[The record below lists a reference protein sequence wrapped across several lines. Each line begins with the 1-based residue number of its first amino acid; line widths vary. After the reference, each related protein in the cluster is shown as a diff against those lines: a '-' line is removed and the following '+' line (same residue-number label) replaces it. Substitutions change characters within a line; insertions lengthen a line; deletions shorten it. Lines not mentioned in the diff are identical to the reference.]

1 MRSPSAALE
10 SNYRKKTRGRKAEIC
25 KEKEEITDEGKRSV
39 DLLTAKLQPT
49 TCIIMET
56 ETDMSL
62 DHTNGS
68 SQKHQDMELF
78 SSEEDSSLYF
88 TYSGGRSELEVND
101 LHYEVDTAAQIPWY
115 ERLSEF
121 KMPWEIKGNKQTAIN
136 KLSLRVHSGQ
146 MLAVIGN
153 SGCGKTSLLDI
164 ITCRDEGGTMTSG
177 QILIN
182 GKPNTPQ
189 VVKKTIAHVRQ
200 DDRLLPHLT
209 VRETLVFVAKLRLP
223 THFTKAQKDQR
234 VDDVIAE
241 LRLRQCAHTRVGND
255 YVRGVSGGE
264 RRRVSIAVQLLWN
277 PGILILDEPTSGLD
291 SFTAHNLV
299 ITLSRL
305 ARGNRLVLLS
315 VHQPRSDI
323 FQLFDLVVLL
333 SSGSAVYCG
342 AACDMVPYF
351 TMLGY
356 PCPRYCNPSD
366 FYVDLINI
374 DRRSPEQEAQCL
386 ERARILSEQFMENVQ
401 DTEDHMWKPA
411 RSSTAST
418 HTDSLQQPSRE
429 DGHEVI
435 TVSKKKDRLPGR
447 LHQFTILIR
456 RHMYND
462 FRDLVT
468 LLVHGFEALLMS
480 LLVGFL
486 YYGAGEER
494 LSLQDTVSL
503 LYMIG
508 AFTPFAVVLDVIA
521 KCHSERAMLYHELE
535 DGLYSVT
542 SYFFAKILGELPEHC
557 VFTLVY
563 ALPIYW
569 LAGLNEAPDRFLLNF
584 LLVWLMVYCS
594 RSMALFV
601 AALLPT
607 LQTSAFMGN
616 SLFTVFYL
624 TGGYVISLENTWL
637 VPSWLS
643 YASFMRW
650 GFDGLLQVQFRGK
663 KYPVSIGNF
672 TINIDGIHVVD
683 VLSLNQHPLYSC
695 YLVLLAVCLA
705 FMVLYYVCLKFIK
718 QKSSQDW

>member
-1 MRSPSAALE
+1 MDLDMDTSVTSPL
-10 SNYRKKTRGRKAEIC
+10 
-25 KEKEEITDEGKRSV
+25 
-39 DLLTAKLQPT
+39 
-49 TCIIMET
+49 
-56 ETDMSL
+56 
-62 DHTNGS
+62 GS
-68 SQKHQDMELF
+68 SQDKDTELF
-78 SSEEDSSLYF
+78 STEEDSSLYF
-88 TYSGGRSELEVND
+88 TYCGGCNELEVNN
-101 LHYEVDTAAQIPWY
+101 LQYEVDTAAQIPWY

-121 KMPWEIKGNKQTAIN
+121 KLPWEIKGNKQTAIN
-136 KLSLRVHSGQ
+136 KLNLRVRSGK
-146 MLAVIGN
+146 MLAVIGS

-182 GKPNTPQ
+182 GKPNTPR
-189 VVKKTIAHVRQ
+189 VVRKTIAHVRQ

-223 THFTKAQKDQR
+223 THFTKTQRDKR

-241 LRLRQCAHTRVGND
+241 LRLRQCANTRVGND

-305 ARGNRLVLLS
+305 ARGNRLILLS

-342 AACDMVPYF
+342 AARDMVPYF
-351 TMLGY
+351 TALGY

-366 FYVDLINI
+366 FYVDLISI
-374 DRRSPEQEAQCL
+374 DRRSAELEAECL
-386 ERARILSEQFMENVQ
+386 QRARALAEEFKEKVK
-401 DTEDHMWKPA
+401 DTDDHMWIPDRSCA
-411 RSSTAST
+411 SSTQA
-418 HTDSLQQPSRE
+418 D
-429 DGHEVI
+429 DGVMRNIVEGEELI
-435 TVSKKKDRLPGR
+435 TVSNQGSELPGK
-447 LHQFTILIR
+447 LHQFTVLIR

-462 FRDLVT
+462 YRDLVT

-486 YYGAGEER
+486 YYGAGPEP
-494 LSLQDTVSL
+494 LSIQDTVAL

-508 AFTPFAVVLDVIA
+508 ALTPFAVVLDVIA
-521 KCHSERAMLYHELE
+521 KCHTERAMLYHELE
-535 DGLYSVT
+535 DGMYAVS

-563 ALPIYW
+563 GLPIYW
-569 LAGLNEAPDRFLLNF
+569 LAGLNAAPTRFLLNF
-584 LLVWLMVYCS
+584 LLVWMMVYCS
-594 RSMALFV
+594 RAMALFV
-601 AALLPT
+601 AAALPT

-616 SLFTVFYL
+616 SLFTIFYL
-624 TGGYVISLENTWL
+624 TGGFVISLQNMWL
-637 VPSWLS
+637 AASWLS

-650 GFDGLLQVQFRGK
+650 GFEGMLQVQFKGV
-663 KYPVSIGNF
+663 KYEVAVGNF
-672 TINIDGIHVVD
+672 TFNVDGIRLVE
-683 VLSLNQHPLYSC
+683 VLGMNNYPLYSC
-695 YLVLLAVCLA
+695 YLVLLAVCLG
-705 FMVLYYVCLKFIK
+705 FMVLYFICLKYIK

>member
-1 MRSPSAALE
+1 MDTDIDMDL
-10 SNYRKKTRGRKAEIC
+10 YHRK
-25 KEKEEITDEGKRSV
+25 S
-39 DLLTAKLQPT
+39 
-49 TCIIMET
+49 
-56 ETDMSL
+56 
-62 DHTNGS
+62 S
-68 SQKHQDMELF
+68 SQHQDTELF

-88 TYSGGRSELEVND
+88 TYSGGCNELEVNN

-121 KMPWEIKGNKQTAIN
+121 KLPWEIKGDKQTAIN
-136 KLSLRVHSGQ
+136 KLSLHVRSGQ
-146 MLAVIGN
+146 MLAIIGS

-164 ITCRDEGGTMTSG
+164 ITCRDEGGIMTSG

-182 GKPNTPQ
+182 GKPSTKQ
-189 VVKKTIAHVRQ
+189 LAKKSIAHVRQ

-209 VRETLVFVAKLRLP
+209 VRETLAFVAKLRLP
-223 THFTKAQKDQR
+223 TYFTQAQRDQR

-241 LRLRQCAHTRVGND
+241 LRLRQCANTRVGND

-323 FQLFDLVVLL
+323 FQLFDLVVLM

-342 AACDMVPYF
+342 AARDMVPYF
-351 TMLGY
+351 TALGY

-366 FYVDLINI
+366 FYVDLISI
-374 DRRSPEQEAQCL
+374 DRRSPEKEAECL
-386 ERARILSEQFMENVQ
+386 ERARVLSARFMEKVRDMN
-401 DTEDHMWKPA
+401 DYMWKPA
-411 RSSTAST
+411 GTNTAPTLPESA
-418 HTDSLQQPSRE
+418 SMSE
-429 DGHEVI
+429 GEGVI
-435 TVSKKKDRLPGR
+435 TISNQRDRLPGK
-447 LHQFTILIR
+447 LHQFTTLIR

-486 YYGAGEER
+486 YYGAGAER
-494 LSLQDTVSL
+494 LSIQDTVAL

-508 AFTPFAVVLDVIA
+508 ALTPFAVVLDVIA
-521 KCHSERAMLYHELE
+521 KCHTERAMLFHELE
-535 DGLYSVT
+535 DGMYSVT

-563 ALPIYW
+563 SVPIYW
-569 LAGLNEAPDRFLLNF
+569 LAGLNDAPTCFLLNF
-584 LLVWLMVYCS
+584 LLAWLMVYCS
-594 RSMALFV
+594 RAMALFV
-601 AALLPT
+601 AAALPT

-616 SLFTVFYL
+616 ALFTVFYL
-624 TGGYVISLENTWL
+624 TAGFVISLENMWLVATWL
-637 VPSWLS
+637 SH
-643 YASFMRW
+643 ASFMRW
-650 GFDGLLQVQFRGK
+650 GFEGMLQVQFRGN

-672 TINIDGIHVVD
+672 TMNIDGIYVVEAMNM
-683 VLSLNQHPLYSC
+683 NQYPLYLC
-695 YLVLLAVCLA
+695 YVVLLAVCFS
-705 FMVLYYVCLKFIK
+705 FMVLYYLSLKFIK

>member
-1 MRSPSAALE
+1 MDTNSS
-10 SNYRKKTRGRKAEIC
+10 
-25 KEKEEITDEGKRSV
+25 
-39 DLLTAKLQPT
+39 LT
-49 TCIIMET
+49 
-56 ETDMSL
+56 
-62 DHTNGS
+62 HTNGS
-68 SQKHQDMELF
+68 PQLF

-88 TYSGGRSELEVND
+88 TYSGDCNQLEVNN

-115 ERLSEF
+115 EKLSEF
-121 KMPWEIKGNKQTAIN
+121 KLPWEVKGDKQTAIN
-136 KLSLRVHSGQ
+136 KLSLRVRSGQ
-146 MLAVIGN
+146 MLAVIGS

-164 ITCRDEGGTMTSG
+164 ITCRDESGGVTSG
-177 QILIN
+177 HILIN
-182 GKPNTPQ
+182 GRPNTPQ
-189 VVKKTIAHVRQ
+189 LVKKSIAHVRQ

-209 VRETLVFVAKLRLP
+209 VRETLAFVAKLRLP
-223 THFTKAQKDQR
+223 THFTQAQRDQR

-255 YVRGVSGGE
+255 YVRGISGGE

-342 AACDMVPYF
+342 AAREMVPYF
-351 TMLGY
+351 TALGH

-366 FYVDLINI
+366 FYVDLISI

-386 ERARILSEQFMENVQ
+386 ERARMLAEQFSERVG
-401 DTEDHMWKPA
+401 DTDDHMWKSGTA
-411 RSSTAST
+411 LMHSESSS
-418 HTDSLQQPSRE
+418 SQPGRTE
-429 DGHEVI
+429 DDVI
-435 TVSKKKDRLPGR
+435 PKVRDRLPG
-447 LHQFTILIR
+447 LQQFAILIR

-462 FRDLVT
+462 YRDLVT
-468 LLVHGFEALLMS
+468 VLVHGLEALLMS

-486 YYGAGEER
+486 YYGAGEQP
-494 LSLQDTVSL
+494 LSIQDSVAL

-508 AFTPFAVVLDVIA
+508 ALTPFAVVLDVIA
-521 KCHSERAMLYHELE
+521 KCHAERAMLYHELE
-535 DGLYSVT
+535 DGMYSVT
-542 SYFFAKILGELPEHC
+542 SYFFAKVLGELPEHC

-569 LAGLNEAPDRFLLNF
+569 LAGLNEAPERFLLNF

-594 RSMALFV
+594 RAMALFV
-601 AALLPT
+601 AAALPT

-624 TGGYVISLENTWL
+624 TGGFVISLENMWL
-637 VPSWLS
+637 VASWLS
-643 YASFMRW
+643 HASFMRW
-650 GFDGLLQVQFRGK
+650 GFQGLLLVQFRGNR
-663 KYPVSIGNF
+663 YAISVGNF
-672 TINIDGIHVVD
+672 TLDVDGINVVKMMNM
-683 VLSLNQHPLYSC
+683 NQYPLYSC
-695 YLVLLAVCLA
+695 YLVLLAVCLV
-705 FMVLYYVCLKFIK
+705 FMVLYYICLKFIK

>member
-1 MRSPSAALE
+1 MLCSQSMSAWE
-10 SNYRKKTRGRKAEIC
+10 RRGKTRETYRLRINQAYGA
-25 KEKEEITDEGKRSV
+25 
-39 DLLTAKLQPT
+39 LTPISELPPPPT
-49 TCIIMET
+49 TPQAMYTGGTDSRPDPET
-56 ETDMSL
+56 GIVTGGPPQMRGD
-62 DHTNGS
+62 T
-68 SQKHQDMELF
+68 ELF
-78 SSEEDSSLYF
+78 SSSEEDSSLYF
-88 TYSGGRSELEVND
+88 TYSGGRNEIEVSN

-115 ERLSEF
+115 EKLSEF
-121 KMPWEIKGNKQTAIN
+121 KMPWEMKGDKQTAIN
-136 KLSLRVHSGQ
+136 KLNLRVRSGQ
-146 MLAVIGN
+146 MLAIIGS
-153 SGCGKTSLLDI
+153 SGCGKTSLLDV
-164 ITCRDEGGTMTSG
+164 ITCRDEGGSMTSG
-177 QILIN
+177 QVLIN
-182 GKPNTPQ
+182 GQPSNPKL
-189 VVKKTIAHVRQ
+189 VRKTIAHVRQ

-209 VRETLVFVAKLRLP
+209 VRETLAFVAKLRLP
-223 THFTKAQKDQR
+223 TNFSQKQRDQR

-255 YVRGVSGGE
+255 LVRGVSGGE

-342 AACDMVPYF
+342 TAKDMVPYF
-351 TMLGY
+351 TALGH

-366 FYVDLINI
+366 FYVDLISI
-374 DRRSPEQEAQCL
+374 DRRSPEREAECL
-386 ERARILSEQFMENVQ
+386 ERARVLSAQFVEKVRGT
-401 DTEDHMWKPA
+401 DDFMWKPEEP
-411 RSSTAST
+411 STTLTQSAP
-418 HTDSLQQPSRE
+418 QE
-429 DGHEVI
+429 EVI
-435 TVSKKKDRLPGR
+435 NISKQKDRLPGR
-447 LHQFTILIR
+447 LHQFSILIR
-456 RHMYND
+456 RQVHND

-480 LLVGFL
+480 LLIGFL
-486 YYGAGEER
+486 YFGAGEER
-494 LSLQDTVSL
+494 LSIQDTVAL

-508 AFTPFAVVLDVIA
+508 ALTPFAVVLDVIA
-521 KCHSERAMLYHELE
+521 KCHTERAMLYHELE
-535 DGLYSVT
+535 DGMYNVT
-542 SYFFAKILGELPEHC
+542 SYFFAKVLGELPEHC

-563 ALPIYW
+563 GLPIYW
-569 LAGLNEAPDRFLLNF
+569 LAGLNQAPDRFLLNF

-601 AALLPT
+601 AAALPT

-624 TGGYVISLENTWL
+624 TGGFVISLENMWL
-637 VPSWLS
+637 VASWFS
-643 YASFMRW
+643 HASFMRW
-650 GFDGLLQVQFRGK
+650 GFEGMLQVQFRGL

-672 TINIDGIHVVD
+672 TLNIDGIHVVEAMD
-683 VLSLNQHPLYSC
+683 MNQYPLYTC
-695 YLVLLAVCLA
+695 YLVLIAVVVG
-705 FMVLYYVCLKFIK
+705 FMLLYYLSLKFIK

>member
-1 MRSPSAALE
+1 SELQKFLWRFS
-10 SNYRKKTRGRKAEIC
+10 
-25 KEKEEITDEGKRSV
+25 GKQY
-39 DLLTAKLQPT
+39 T
-49 TCIIMET
+49 
-56 ETDMSL
+56 
-62 DHTNGS
+62 
-68 SQKHQDMELF
+68 ELF
-78 SSEEDSSLYF
+78 SNEEDSSLYF
-88 TYSGGRSELEVND
+88 TYSGGCIELEVNN

-121 KMPWEIKGNKQTAIN
+121 KLPWEIKGNKQTAIN
-136 KLSLRVHSGQ
+136 NLSLRVHSGQ
-146 MLAVIGN
+146 MLAVIGS

-164 ITCRDEGGTMTSG
+164 ITCRDEGGTMKSG

-189 VVKKTIAHVRQ
+189 LVKKSIAHVRQ

-209 VRETLVFVAKLRLP
+209 VRETLSFVAKLRLP
-223 THFTKAQKDQR
+223 THFTQAQRDQR

-299 ITLSRL
+299 ITLSCL

-342 AACDMVPYF
+342 AARDMVPYF
-351 TMLGY
+351 TALGY

-366 FYVDLINI
+366 FYVDLISI
-374 DRRSPEQEAQCL
+374 DRRSPEREAECL
-386 ERARILSEQFMENVQ
+386 DKARVLSEHFMEKVR
-401 DTEDHMWKPA
+401 DTDDHMWKPA
-411 RSSTAST
+411 GTNAKA
-418 HTDSLQQPSRE
+418 LIPQQPSSVKGE
-429 DGHEVI
+429 NVI
-435 TVSKKKDRLPGR
+435 TISKESNALPGGV
-447 LHQFTILIR
+447 HQFTILIK

-480 LLVGFL
+480 LLVGCL
-486 YYGAGEER
+486 YYGAGEDR
-494 LSLQDTVSL
+494 LTTQDTVAL

-508 AFTPFAVVLDVIA
+508 ALTPFAVVLDVIA
-521 KCHSERAMLYHELE
+521 KCHTERAMLYHELE
-535 DGLYSVT
+535 DGMYSVT
-542 SYFFAKILGELPEHC
+542 SYFFAKVLGELPEHC

-563 ALPIYW
+563 GLPIYW

-594 RSMALFV
+594 RAMALFV
-601 AALLPT
+601 AASLPT

-616 SLFTVFYL
+616 AVFTVFYL
-624 TGGYVISLENTWL
+624 TGGFVISLENMWL
-637 VPSWLS
+637 VASWLS
-643 YASFMRW
+643 HVSFMRW
-650 GFDGLLQVQFRGK
+650 GFEGMLQVQFRGN
-663 KYPVSIGNF
+663 KYPILIGNT
-672 TINIDGIHVVD
+672 TINIDGIFVAEAMNM
-683 VLSLNQHPLYSC
+683 NQYPLYSC
-695 YLVLLAVCLA
+695 YLVLLAVCLS
-705 FMVLYYVCLKFIK
+705 FMVLYFLSLKFIK

>member
-1 MRSPSAALE
+1 MD
-10 SNYRKKTRGRKAEIC
+10 
-25 KEKEEITDEGKRSV
+25 KETGFN
-39 DLLTAKLQPT
+39 
-49 TCIIMET
+49 
-56 ETDMSL
+56 
-62 DHTNGS
+62 HTNGS
-68 SQKHQDMELF
+68 SQHQDTELF

-88 TYSGGRSELEVND
+88 TYSGGCNELEVND

-121 KMPWEIKGNKQTAIN
+121 KLPWEIKGNKQTAIN
-136 KLSLRVHSGQ
+136 KLSLRVRSGQ
-146 MLAVIGN
+146 MLAVIGS

-177 QILIN
+177 QVLIN

-189 VVKKTIAHVRQ
+189 LVKKSIAHVRQ

-209 VRETLVFVAKLRLP
+209 VRETLAFVAKLRLP
-223 THFTKAQKDQR
+223 THYTQSQRDQR

-241 LRLRQCAHTRVGND
+241 LRLRQCANTRVGND

-342 AACDMVPYF
+342 PARDMVPYF
-351 TMLGY
+351 TALGY
-356 PCPRYCNPSD
+356 PCSRYCNPSD
-366 FYVDLINI
+366 FYVDLISI
-374 DRRSPEQEAQCL
+374 DRRSPEREAECL
-386 ERARILSEQFMENVQ
+386 DRANVLALQFMEKVQ

-411 RSSTAST
+411 GPNTAETQPESP
-418 HTDSLQQPSRE
+418 QQLSKAKE
-429 DGHEVI
+429 EVI
-435 TVSKKKDRLPGR
+435 TISENANRLPGR
-447 LHQFTILIR
+447 INQFTILIR

-462 FRDLVT
+462 YRDLVT

-480 LLVGFL
+480 LLVGCL
-486 YYGAGEER
+486 YYGAGDDR
-494 LSLQDTVSL
+494 LSIQDTVAL

-508 AFTPFAVVLDVIA
+508 ALTPFAVVLDVIA
-521 KCHSERAMLYHELE
+521 KCHTERAMLYHELE
-535 DGLYSVT
+535 DGMYSVT
-542 SYFFAKILGELPEHC
+542 SYFFAKVLGELPEHC

-563 ALPIYW
+563 GLPIYW
-569 LAGLNEAPDRFLLNF
+569 LAGLNEAPERFLLNF

-601 AALLPT
+601 AASLPT

-624 TGGYVISLENTWL
+624 TGGFVISLENMWL
-637 VPSWLS
+637 VASWLS
-643 YASFMRW
+643 HISFMRW
-650 GFDGLLQVQFRGK
+650 GFEGMLQVQFRGN
-663 KYPVSIGNF
+663 KYPI
-672 TINIDGIHVVD
+672 TIANITFNVDGIHVIEAMD
-683 VLSLNQHPLYSC
+683 MNQYPLYSC
-695 YLVLLAVCLA
+695 YLVLLAVCLC
-705 FMVLYYVCLKFIK
+705 FMGLYYLSLRFIK

>member
-1 MRSPSAALE
+1 MDRE
-10 SNYRKKTRGRKAEIC
+10 TGFNC
-25 KEKEEITDEGKRSV
+25 KNSF
-39 DLLTAKLQPT
+39 
-49 TCIIMET
+49 
-56 ETDMSL
+56 
-62 DHTNGS
+62 
-68 SQKHQDMELF
+68 SQQHQDTELF

-88 TYSGGRSELEVND
+88 TYSGGCNQLEVNS

-121 KMPWEIKGNKQTAIN
+121 KLPWEIRGNKQVAIN
-136 KLSLRVHSGQ
+136 DLSLRVRSGQ
-146 MLAVIGN
+146 MLAVIGS

-164 ITCRDEGGTMTSG
+164 ITCRDEGGSMTSG
-177 QILIN
+177 QVLIN

-189 VVKKTIAHVRQ
+189 LVKKCIAHVRQ
-200 DDRLLPHLT
+200 DDRLLPHLS
-209 VRETLVFVAKLRLP
+209 VRETLSFVAQLRLP
-223 THFTKAQKDQR
+223 TGFSQAQRDQR

-241 LRLRQCAHTRVGND
+241 LRLRQCANTRVGND

-305 ARGNRLVLLS
+305 AKGNRLVLLS

-342 AACDMVPYF
+342 AARDMVPYF
-351 TMLGY
+351 TALGY

-366 FYVDLINI
+366 FYVDLISV
-374 DRRSPEQEAQCL
+374 DRRSPERESDCL
-386 ERARILSEQFMENVQ
+386 ERVRLLSEQFKEKAR
-401 DTEDHMWKPA
+401 DTNDHMWKPSETNA
-411 RSSTAST
+411 AQ
-418 HTDSLQQPSRE
+418 TDSPQQPSRAGE
-429 DGHEVI
+429 EII
-435 TVSKKKDRLPGR
+435 TISKESNTLPGK

-480 LLVGFL
+480 LLIGGL
-486 YYGAGEER
+486 YFGAGEER
-494 LSLQDTVSL
+494 LNIQDTVAL
-503 LYMIG
+503 LFMIG
-508 AFTPFAVVLDVIA
+508 ALTPFAVVLDVIA
-521 KCHSERAMLYHELE
+521 KCHTERAMLFHELE
-535 DGLYSVT
+535 DGMYSVT
-542 SYFFAKILGELPEHC
+542 SYFFAKVLGELPEHC
-557 VFTLVY
+557 AFTLVY
-563 ALPIYW
+563 GLPIYW
-569 LAGLNEAPDRFLLNF
+569 LAGLNEAPERFLLNF

-601 AALLPT
+601 AAALPT
-607 LQTSAFMGN
+607 LQISSFTGN

-624 TGGYVISLENTWL
+624 TGGFVISLENMWL
-637 VPSWLS
+637 VASWLS

-650 GFDGLLQVQFRGK
+650 GFEGMLQVQFRGN
-663 KYPVSIGNF
+663 KYPV
-672 TINIDGIHVVD
+672 TIANLTFNVDGIHVVEAMKM
-683 VLSLNQHPLYSC
+683 NQYPLFSC
-695 YLVLLAVCLA
+695 YLVLLAICLG
-705 FMVLYYVCLKFIK
+705 FMLLYFLCLKFIK

>member
-1 MRSPSAALE
+1 MD
-10 SNYRKKTRGRKAEIC
+10 
-25 KEKEEITDEGKRSV
+25 KEAG
-39 DLLTAKLQPT
+39 LN
-49 TCIIMET
+49 
-56 ETDMSL
+56 
-62 DHTNGS
+62 HNNGS
-68 SQKHQDMELF
+68 SQHHDTELF

-88 TYSGGRSELEVND
+88 TYSGGCNELEVSN

-121 KMPWEIKGNKQTAIN
+121 KLPWEIKGNKQIAIN
-136 KLSLRVHSGQ
+136 KLSLRVRSGQ
-146 MLAVIGN
+146 MLAVIGS

-177 QILIN
+177 QVLIN

-189 VVKKTIAHVRQ
+189 LLKKSIAHVRQ

-209 VRETLVFVAKLRLP
+209 VRETLAFVAKLRLP
-223 THFTKAQKDQR
+223 THFTQAQRDQR

-342 AACDMVPYF
+342 PARDMVPYF
-351 TMLGY
+351 TALGY

-366 FYVDLINI
+366 FYVDLISI
-374 DRRSPEQEAQCL
+374 DRRSPEREAECL
-386 ERARILSEQFMENVQ
+386 ERARVLSQQFMEKVQ
-401 DTEDHMWKPA
+401 DTDDHMWKPSGVDTEQA
-411 RSSTAST
+411 QTESSQQLST
-418 HTDSLQQPSRE
+418 VKE
-429 DGHEVI
+429 EEVI
-435 TVSKKKDRLPGR
+435 TISEGANRLPGH

-468 LLVHGFEALLMS
+468 LLVHGLEALLMS
-480 LLVGFL
+480 LLVGCL
-486 YYGAGEER
+486 YYGAGENR
-494 LSLQDTVSL
+494 LSIQDTVAL

-508 AFTPFAVVLDVIA
+508 ALTPFAVVLDVIA
-521 KCHSERAMLYHELE
+521 KCHTERAMLYHELE
-535 DGLYSVT
+535 DGMYSVT

-563 ALPIYW
+563 GLPIYW
-569 LAGLNEAPDRFLLNF
+569 LAGLNEAPERFLLNF
-584 LLVWLMVYCS
+584 LIVWLMVYCS
-594 RSMALFV
+594 RAMALFV
-601 AALLPT
+601 AASLPT

-616 SLFTVFYL
+616 ALFTVFYL
-624 TGGYVISLENTWL
+624 TGGFVISLENMWL
-637 VPSWLS
+637 VASWLS
-643 YASFMRW
+643 HVSFMRW
-650 GFDGLLQVQFRGK
+650 GFEGMLQVQFRGN
-663 KYPVSIGNF
+663 KYPI
-672 TINIDGIHVVD
+672 TIANITLNVDGIHVVEAMD
-683 VLSLNQHPLYSC
+683 MNQYPLYSC
-695 YLVLLAVCLA
+695 YLVLLAVCLC
-705 FMVLYYVCLKFIK
+705 FMGLYYLSLRFIK

>member
-1 MRSPSAALE
+1 MDTNSSF
-10 SNYRKKTRGRKAEIC
+10 S
-25 KEKEEITDEGKRSV
+25 
-39 DLLTAKLQPT
+39 
-49 TCIIMET
+49 
-56 ETDMSL
+56 
-62 DHTNGS
+62 HTNGS
-68 SQKHQDMELF
+68 SQLHPDRQLF

-88 TYSGGRSELEVND
+88 TYSGDCNQLEVNN

-121 KMPWEIKGNKQTAIN
+121 KLPWEIKGNKQTAID
-136 KLSLRVHSGQ
+136 KLSLRVCSGQ
-146 MLAVIGN
+146 MLAIIGS

-164 ITCRDEGGTMTSG
+164 ITCRDEGGGVTSG

-182 GKPNTPQ
+182 GRPNTAHL
-189 VVKKTIAHVRQ
+189 VKKSIAHVRQ

-209 VRETLVFVAKLRLP
+209 VRETLAFVAKLRLP
-223 THFTKAQKDQR
+223 THFTQAQRDQR

-342 AACDMVPYF
+342 AARDMVPYF
-351 TMLGY
+351 MALGH

-366 FYVDLINI
+366 FYVDLISI
-374 DRRSPEQEAQCL
+374 DRRSPEQEAQCR
-386 ERARILSEQFMENVQ
+386 ERSQVLAEQFSEKVR
-401 DTEDHMWKPA
+401 DTDDHMWK
-411 RSSTAST
+411 SSTALT
-418 HTDSLQQPSRE
+418 HTDSSCLQPDKGE
-429 DGHEVI
+429 GDKVVVI
-435 TVSKKKDRLPGR
+435 SKERDRLPGR
-447 LHQFTILIR
+447 LQQFAILIR

-462 FRDLVT
+462 YRDLVT
-468 LLVHGFEALLMS
+468 LLVHGLEALLMS
-480 LLVGFL
+480 LLVGCL
-486 YYGAGEER
+486 YYGAGDQP
-494 LSLQDTVSL
+494 LSIQDTVAL

-508 AFTPFAVVLDVIA
+508 ALTPFAVVLDVIA
-521 KCHSERAMLYHELE
+521 KCHTERAMLYHELE
-535 DGLYSVT
+535 DGMYSVT
-542 SYFFAKILGELPEHC
+542 SYFFAKVLGELPEHC

-594 RSMALFV
+594 RAMALFV
-601 AALLPT
+601 AAALPT

-624 TGGYVISLENTWL
+624 TGGFVISVENMWL
-637 VPSWLS
+637 VASWLS
-643 YASFMRW
+643 HTSFMRW
-650 GFDGLLQVQFRGK
+650 GFEGLLLVQFRGN
-663 KYPVSIGNF
+663 KYPLTIGNF
-672 TINIDGIHVVD
+672 TLQVDGIYVVEAM
-683 VLSLNQHPLYSC
+683 SMNQYPLYSC
-695 YLVLLAVCLA
+695 YLVLLAVCLV
-705 FMVLYYVCLKFIK
+705 FMALYYVCLKFIK

>member
-1 MRSPSAALE
+1 MD
-10 SNYRKKTRGRKAEIC
+10 
-25 KEKEEITDEGKRSV
+25 TDPGLS
-39 DLLTAKLQPT
+39 
-49 TCIIMET
+49 
-56 ETDMSL
+56 
-62 DHTNGS
+62 HTHGS
-68 SQKHQDMELF
+68 SQKDKELF
-78 SSEEDSSLYF
+78 STEEDSSLYF
-88 TYSGGRSELEVND
+88 TYSGECNELEVNN
-101 LHYEVDTAAQIPWY
+101 LHFEVDTAAQIPWY
-115 ERLSEF
+115 EKLSEF
-121 KMPWEIKGNKQTAIN
+121 KLPWEIKGNKQTVIN

-146 MLAVIGN
+146 MLAIIGS

-164 ITCRDEGGTMTSG
+164 ITCRDEGGSMTSG

-189 VVKKTIAHVRQ
+189 LVKKSIAHVRQ

-209 VRETLVFVAKLRLP
+209 IRETLSFVAKLRLP
-223 THFTKAQKDQR
+223 THFTQAQRDKR

-333 SSGSAVYCG
+333 SSGSPVYCG
-342 AACDMVPYF
+342 AARDMVPYF
-351 TMLGY
+351 TALGY

-366 FYVDLINI
+366 FYVDLISI
-374 DRRSPEQEAQCL
+374 DRRSLEREAECL
-386 ERARILSEQFMENVQ
+386 ERATVLAEQFMEKVR

-411 RSSTAST
+411 VTDTALTQAESP
-418 HTDSLQQPSRE
+418 QQLSRRKRE
-429 DGHEVI
+429 EEVI
-435 TVSKKKDRLPGR
+435 TISNQRNRLPGK
-447 LHQFTILIR
+447 LHQFAILIR

-462 FRDLVT
+462 YRDLVT

-486 YYGAGEER
+486 YYGAGEKP
-494 LSLQDTVSL
+494 LPLQDTVAL

-508 AFTPFAVVLDVIA
+508 ALTPFAVVLDVIA
-521 KCHSERAMLYHELE
+521 KCHTERAMLYHELE
-535 DGLYSVT
+535 DGMYSIT
-542 SYFFAKILGELPEHC
+542 SYFFAKVLGELPEHC

-563 ALPIYW
+563 GVPIYW
-569 LAGLNEAPDRFLLNF
+569 LAGLNEAPERFLLSF

-594 RSMALFV
+594 RAMALFV
-601 AALLPT
+601 AAALPT

-616 SLFTVFYL
+616 ALFTVFYL
-624 TGGYVISLENTWL
+624 TGGFVISLENMWL
-637 VPSWLS
+637 VASWLS
-643 YASFMRW
+643 HISFMRW
-650 GFDGLLQVQFRGK
+650 GFEGMLQVEFRGK
-663 KYPVSIGNF
+663 KYPVTLANF
-672 TINIDGIHVVD
+672 TFNVDGICVVEAMNM
-683 VLSLNQHPLYSC
+683 NQYPLYSC

-705 FMVLYYVCLKFIK
+705 FMVLYYLSLRFIK

>member
-1 MRSPSAALE
+1 MDPDMDTSGASA
-10 SNYRKKTRGRKAEIC
+10 
-25 KEKEEITDEGKRSV
+25 
-39 DLLTAKLQPT
+39 
-49 TCIIMET
+49 
-56 ETDMSL
+56 
-62 DHTNGS
+62 HGS
-68 SQKHQDMELF
+68 AQDRDTELF
-78 SSEEDSSLYF
+78 FSEEDSSLYF
-88 TYSGGRSELEVND
+88 TYSGECTELEVNN
-101 LHYEVDTAAQIPWY
+101 LQYEVDTAAQIPWY

-121 KMPWEIKGNKQTAIN
+121 KLPWEIKGNKQTAIN
-136 KLSLRVHSGQ
+136 KLNLRVRSGQ
-146 MLAVIGN
+146 MLAVIGS

-182 GKPNTPQ
+182 GKPNTPR
-189 VVKKTIAHVRQ
+189 VVRKTIAHVRQ

-223 THFTKAQKDQR
+223 THFTKAQRDKR

-241 LRLRQCAHTRVGND
+241 LRLRQCANTRVGND

-342 AACDMVPYF
+342 AARDMVPYF
-351 TMLGY
+351 TALGH

-366 FYVDLINI
+366 FYGTLDLISI
-374 DRRSPEQEAQCL
+374 DRRSAELEAECL
-386 ERARILSEQFMENVQ
+386 QRARVLAERFKENVK
-401 DTEDHMWKPA
+401 DTDDHMWKPD
-411 RSSTAST
+411 RGSTS
-418 HTDSLQQPSRE
+418 PSAE
-429 DGHEVI
+429 GEELI
-435 TVSKKKDRLPGR
+435 TITNRGSELPGR
-447 LHQFTILIR
+447 LHQFTVLIR

-462 FRDLVT
+462 YRDLVT
-468 LLVHGFEALLMS
+468 ILVHGFEALLMS

-486 YYGAGEER
+486 YYGAGPEP
-494 LSLQDTVSL
+494 LSIQDTVAL

-508 AFTPFAVVLDVIA
+508 ALTPFAVVLDVIA
-521 KCHSERAMLYHELE
+521 KCHTERAMLYHELE
-535 DGLYSVT
+535 DGMYAVS
-542 SYFFAKILGELPEHC
+542 SYFFAKVLGELPEHC

-563 ALPIYW
+563 GLPIYW
-569 LAGLNEAPDRFLLNF
+569 LAGLNADPTRFLLNF

-594 RSMALFV
+594 RAMALFV
-601 AALLPT
+601 AAALPT

-616 SLFTVFYL
+616 ALFTIFYL
-624 TGGYVISLENTWL
+624 TGGLVISMQNMWI
-637 VPSWLS
+637 VASWLS

-650 GFDGLLQVQFRGK
+650 GFEGMLQVQFRDV
-663 KYPVSIGNF
+663 KYLVTVGNV
-672 TINIDGIHVVD
+672 TLEVDGMRLVEIMGMN
-683 VLSLNQHPLYSC
+683 SYPLYSC
-695 YLVLLAVCLA
+695 FLVLLAVCLG
-705 FMVLYYVCLKFIK
+705 FMILYFICLKYIK

>member
-1 MRSPSAALE
+1 MD
-10 SNYRKKTRGRKAEIC
+10 
-25 KEKEEITDEGKRSV
+25 KETGFNNV
-39 DLLTAKLQPT
+39 
-49 TCIIMET
+49 
-56 ETDMSL
+56 
-62 DHTNGS
+62 NGS
-68 SQKHQDMELF
+68 SQHQDTELF

-88 TYSGGRSELEVND
+88 TYSGGCNELEVSD

-121 KMPWEIKGNKQTAIN
+121 KLPWEIKGNKQTAIN

-146 MLAVIGN
+146 MLAVIGS

-177 QILIN
+177 QVLIN
-182 GKPNTPQ
+182 GQPNTPQ
-189 VVKKTIAHVRQ
+189 LVKKNIAHVRQ

-209 VRETLVFVAKLRLP
+209 VRETLSFVAKLRLP
-223 THFTKAQKDQR
+223 THFTQAQRDQR

-342 AACDMVPYF
+342 PARDMVPYF
-351 TMLGY
+351 TALGY

-366 FYVDLINI
+366 FYVDLISI
-374 DRRSPEQEAQCL
+374 DRRSPEREAECL
-386 ERARILSEQFMENVQ
+386 ERATVLAQQFREKVQ
-401 DTEDHMWKPA
+401 DTDDHMWKPL
-411 RSSTAST
+411 
-418 HTDSLQQPSRE
+418 TDVAQTKTESPQQLSQTRE
-429 DGHEVI
+429 EEVI
-435 TVSKKKDRLPGR
+435 TISERANKLPGR

-480 LLVGFL
+480 LLVGCL
-486 YYGAGEER
+486 YYGAGEDR
-494 LSLQDTVSL
+494 LSIQDTVAL

-508 AFTPFAVVLDVIA
+508 ALTPFAVVLDVIA
-521 KCHSERAMLYHELE
+521 KCHTERAMLYHELE
-535 DGLYSVT
+535 DGMYSVT

-563 ALPIYW
+563 GLPIYW
-569 LAGLNEAPDRFLLNF
+569 LAGLNEAPERFLLNF

-601 AALLPT
+601 AASLPT

-616 SLFTVFYL
+616 ALFTVFYL
-624 TGGYVISLENTWL
+624 TGGFVISLENMWL
-637 VPSWLS
+637 VASWLS
-643 YASFMRW
+643 HISFMRW
-650 GFDGLLQVQFRGK
+650 GFEGMLQVQFKGN
-663 KYPVSIGNF
+663 KYPI
-672 TINIDGIHVVD
+672 TISNITFNVDGIYVVEAMD
-683 VLSLNQHPLYSC
+683 MNQYPLYSC
-695 YLVLLAVCLA
+695 YLVLLAVCLC
-705 FMVLYYVCLKFIK
+705 FMGLYYLSLRFIK

>member
-1 MRSPSAALE
+1 MGIEMDISQNDS
-10 SNYRKKTRGRKAEIC
+10 
-25 KEKEEITDEGKRSV
+25 
-39 DLLTAKLQPT
+39 
-49 TCIIMET
+49 
-56 ETDMSL
+56 
-62 DHTNGS
+62 NGS
-68 SQKHQDMELF
+68 THKSRDIELF
-78 SSEEDSSLYF
+78 SSSEEDSSLYF
-88 TYSGGRSELEVND
+88 TYSGGQNELEVNN
-101 LHYEVDTAAQIPWY
+101 LHYEVNTAAQIPWY

-121 KMPWEIKGNKQTAIN
+121 KMPWEMKGDKQTAIN
-136 KLSLRVHSGQ
+136 KLNLRVHSGQ
-146 MLAVIGN
+146 MLAVIGS

-164 ITCRDEGGTMTSG
+164 ITCRDEGGVMTSG
-177 QILIN
+177 HILIN
-182 GKPNTPQ
+182 GKPSTPQ
-189 VVKKTIAHVRQ
+189 LVRKSIAHVRQ

-223 THFTKAQKDQR
+223 THFTQAQRDQR

-333 SSGSAVYCG
+333 SSGSAAYCG
-342 AACDMVPYF
+342 AARDMVPYF
-351 TMLGY
+351 TALGH

-366 FYVDLINI
+366 FYVDLISI
-374 DRRSPEQEAQCL
+374 DRRSPESEAQCL
-386 ERARILSEQFMENVQ
+386 ERARVLSEQFMDKVR
-401 DTEDHMWKPA
+401 DTDDYMWKPA
-411 RSSTAST
+411 GTSTALT
-418 HTDSLQQPSRE
+418 HGDSPQQPSSV
-429 DGHEVI
+429 DGKTVI
-435 TVSKKKDRLPGR
+435 TVTQEKDRLPSR

-468 LLVHGFEALLMS
+468 VLVHGFEALLMS
-480 LLVGFL
+480 LLVGCI
-486 YYGAGEER
+486 YYGAGQER
-494 LSLQDTVSL
+494 LSIQDTVGL

-508 AFTPFAVVLDVIA
+508 ALTPFAVVLDVIA
-521 KCHSERAMLYHELE
+521 KCHTERAMLYHELE
-535 DGLYSVT
+535 DGMYSVT
-542 SYFFAKILGELPEHC
+542 SYFFAKVLGELPEHC

-563 ALPIYW
+563 GLPIYW

-601 AALLPT
+601 AASLPT
-607 LQTSAFMGN
+607 LQTSSFMGN
-616 SLFTVFYL
+616 ALFTVFYL
-624 TGGYVISLENTWL
+624 TGGFVISLENMWL
-637 VPSWLS
+637 VASWFS
-643 YASFMRW
+643 HASFMRW
-650 GFDGLLQVQFRGK
+650 GFEGMLQVQFRGN
-663 KYPVSIGNF
+663 KYPVVIGNF
-672 TINIDGIHVVD
+672 TINVDGIHVVEAMKM
-683 VLSLNQHPLYSC
+683 NQYPLYSC
-695 YLVLLAVCLA
+695 YLVLLAVCLV
-705 FMVLYYVCLKFIK
+705 FMVLYYLSLKFIK

>member
-1 MRSPSAALE
+1 MDNGS
-10 SNYRKKTRGRKAEIC
+10 
-25 KEKEEITDEGKRSV
+25 
-39 DLLTAKLQPT
+39 DL
-49 TCIIMET
+49 I
-56 ETDMSL
+56 
-62 DHTNGS
+62 HTNDY
-68 SQKHQDMELF
+68 SQHQDRELF

-88 TYSGGRSELEVND
+88 TYSGGCNVLEVKN
-101 LHYEVDTAAQIPWY
+101 LCYEVDTAAQIPWY

-136 KLSLRVHSGQ
+136 KLSLTVHSGQ
-146 MLAVIGN
+146 MLALIGS

-164 ITCRDEGGTMTSG
+164 ITCRDEGGITKSG
-177 QILIN
+177 EILIN
-182 GKPNTPQ
+182 GKRNTPQ
-189 VVKKTIAHVRQ
+189 LVKKSIAHVRQ
-200 DDRLLPHLT
+200 DDRLFPHLT
-209 VRETLVFVAKLRLP
+209 VRETLSFVAKLRLP
-223 THFTKAQKDQR
+223 THFTQAQRDQR

-241 LRLRQCAHTRVGND
+241 LRLRQCAHTRVGNN
-255 YVRGVSGGE
+255 YIRGVSGGE

-323 FQLFDLVVLL
+323 FQLFDLVVLM

-342 AACDMVPYF
+342 AAREMVPYF
-351 TMLGY
+351 TALGH

-366 FYVDLINI
+366 YYVDLISI
-374 DRRSPEQEAQCL
+374 DRRSPEREAECL
-386 ERARILSEQFMENVQ
+386 ERARVLAEQFMEKVR
-401 DTEDHMWKPA
+401 DTDDHMWKA
-411 RSSTAST
+411 AGTDVAQ
-418 HTDSLQQPSRE
+418 TDSSPQQPSRRKE
-429 DGHEVI
+429 DEVI
-435 TVSKKKDRLPGR
+435 TISRHENRLPGK
-447 LHQFTILIR
+447 LHQFNTLIK

-468 LLVHGFEALLMS
+468 ILVHGFEALLMS
-480 LLVGFL
+480 LLVGSL
-486 YYGAGEER
+486 YYGAGETR
-494 LSLQDTVSL
+494 LSIQDTVSL

-508 AFTPFAVVLDVIA
+508 ALTPFAVVLDVIA
-521 KCHSERAMLYHELE
+521 KCHTERAMLYHELQ
-535 DGLYSVT
+535 DGMYSVT
-542 SYFFAKILGELPEHC
+542 SYFFAKVLGELPEHC

-563 ALPIYW
+563 GLPIYW
-569 LAGLNEAPDRFLLNF
+569 LAGLNKAPDRFLLNF

-594 RSMALFV
+594 RAMALFV

-624 TGGYVISLENTWL
+624 TAGYVINLENLWL
-637 VPSWLS
+637 VASWLS

-650 GFDGLLQVQFRGK
+650 GFEGMLQVQFRGNE
-663 KYPVSIGNF
+663 YSF
-672 TINIDGIHVVD
+672 TIANMSINVDGIHVVEA
-683 VLSLNQHPLYSC
+683 LHMNQYPLYSC
-695 YLVLLAVCLA
+695 YLVLLGVCLG
-705 FMVLYYVCLKFIK
+705 FMVLYFLSLKFIK

>member
-1 MRSPSAALE
+1 M
-10 SNYRKKTRGRKAEIC
+10 
-25 KEKEEITDEGKRSV
+25 D
-39 DLLTAKLQPT
+39 
-49 TCIIMET
+49 T
-56 ETDMSL
+56 ETSFS
-62 DHTNGS
+62 HTNGHV
-68 SQKHQDMELF
+68 QHPDTELF
-78 SSEEDSSLYF
+78 SNEEDSSLYF
-88 TYSGGRSELEVND
+88 TYSGGCVELEVNN
-101 LHYEVDTAAQIPWY
+101 LNYEVDTAAQIPWY

-121 KMPWEIKGNKQTAIN
+121 KLPWEIKGNKQTAIN
-136 KLSLRVHSGQ
+136 NLSLRVRSGQ
-146 MLAVIGN
+146 MLAVIGS

-164 ITCRDEGGTMTSG
+164 ITCRDEGGTMKSG

-182 GKPNTPQ
+182 GKPSTPQ
-189 VVKKTIAHVRQ
+189 LVKKSIAHVRQ

-209 VRETLVFVAKLRLP
+209 VRETLSFVAKLRLP
-223 THFTKAQKDQR
+223 THFTQAQRDQR

-342 AACDMVPYF
+342 AARDMVPYF
-351 TMLGY
+351 TALGY

-366 FYVDLINI
+366 FYVDLISI
-374 DRRSPEQEAQCL
+374 DRRSPEREAECL
-386 ERARILSEQFMENVQ
+386 DKARVLSEHFMEKVR
-401 DTEDHMWKPA
+401 DTDDHMWKPA
-411 RSSTAST
+411 GTNAALT
-418 HTDSLQQPSRE
+418 QTDSPQQPSTIKGE
-429 DGHEVI
+429 NVI
-435 TVSKKKDRLPGR
+435 TISKERNTLPGG
-447 LHQFTILIR
+447 LHQFTVLIK

-468 LLVHGFEALLMS
+468 ILVHGFEALLMS
-480 LLVGFL
+480 LLVGCL
-486 YYGAGEER
+486 YYGAGEDR
-494 LSLQDTVSL
+494 LSIQDTVAL

-508 AFTPFAVVLDVIA
+508 ALTPFAVVLDVIA
-521 KCHSERAMLYHELE
+521 KCHTERAMLYHELE
-535 DGLYSVT
+535 DGMYSVT
-542 SYFFAKILGELPEHC
+542 SYFFAKVLGELPEHC

-563 ALPIYW
+563 GLPIYW

-594 RSMALFV
+594 RAMALFV
-601 AALLPT
+601 AASLPT

-616 SLFTVFYL
+616 AVFTVFYL
-624 TGGYVISLENTWL
+624 TGGFVISLENMWL
-637 VPSWLS
+637 VASWLS
-643 YASFMRW
+643 HVSFMRW
-650 GFDGLLQVQFRGK
+650 GFEGMMQVQFRGN
-663 KYPVSIGNF
+663 KYPFPIGNM
-672 TINIDGIHVVD
+672 TVDIDGILVAEAMKM
-683 VLSLNQHPLYSC
+683 NQYPLYSC
-695 YLVLLAVCLA
+695 YLVLLAVCLS
-705 FMVLYYVCLKFIK
+705 FMVLYFLSLKFIK

>member
-1 MRSPSAALE
+1 SSLF
-10 SNYRKKTRGRKAEIC
+10 SLHTSLLSSGTNLKDS
-25 KEKEEITDEGKRSV
+25 ITF
-39 DLLTAKLQPT
+39 LQ
-49 TCIIMET
+49 
-56 ETDMSL
+56 D
-62 DHTNGS
+62 N
-68 SQKHQDMELF
+68 ELF
-78 SSEEDSSLYF
+78 SSEEDNSLYF
-88 TYSGGRSELEVND
+88 TYSGGCNELEVNN

-115 ERLSEF
+115 EKLAEF
-121 KMPWEIKGNKQTAIN
+121 KLPWEVTGNKQMAIN
-136 KLSLRVHSGQ
+136 NLTLRVRSGQ
-146 MLAVIGN
+146 MLAVIGS

-164 ITCRDEGGTMTSG
+164 ITCRGEGGTMTSG
-177 QILIN
+177 EVLIN

-189 VVKKTIAHVRQ
+189 LVKKSIAHVRQ

-209 VRETLVFVAKLRLP
+209 VRETLSFVAKLRLP
-223 THFTKAQKDQR
+223 THFTQGQRDQR

-333 SSGSAVYCG
+333 SSGSAVYFG
-342 AACDMVPYF
+342 AAQDMVSYF
-351 TMLGY
+351 TSLGH

-366 FYVDLINI
+366 FYVDLISI
-374 DRRSPEQEAQCL
+374 DRRSPEKEAECL
-386 ERARILSEQFMENVQ
+386 ERARLLSEQFAEKVR
-401 DTEDHMWKPA
+401 DTEDHMWKSA
-411 RSSTAST
+411 EASTAQ
-418 HTDSLQQPSRE
+418 TD
-429 DGHEVI
+429 GN
-435 TVSKKKDRLPGR
+435 KLPGG
-447 LHQFTILIR
+447 LHQFKVLIR
-456 RHMYND
+456 RQLYND
-462 FRDLVT
+462 YRDLVT

-480 LLVGFL
+480 LLIGFL

-494 LSLQDTVSL
+494 LNIQDTVAL
-503 LYMIG
+503 LYMIV
-508 AFTPFAVVLDVIA
+508 ALTPFAVVLDVIA
-521 KCHSERAMLYHELE
+521 KCHTERAMLFHELE
-535 DGLYSVT
+535 DGMYSVT
-542 SYFFAKILGELPEHC
+542 SYFFAKVLGELPEHC

-563 ALPIYW
+563 GLPIYW

-584 LLVWLMVYCS
+584 LMVWLMVYCS

-601 AALLPT
+601 AAALPT
-607 LQTSAFMGN
+607 LQISAFMGN

-624 TGGYVISLENTWL
+624 TGGFVISLENMWL
-637 VPSWLS
+637 VASWLS

-650 GFDGLLQVQFRGK
+650 GFEGMLQLQFKGN
-663 KYPVSIGNF
+663 KYPVTVGNF
-672 TINIDGIHVVD
+672 TFQIDGIQ
-683 VLSLNQHPLYSC
+683 VLNMNQYPLFSC

-705 FMVLYYVCLKFIK
+705 FMGLYFLCLKFIK

>member
-1 MRSPSAALE
+1 MPSAPLANTSRREGKVSCPRTQRPGQREQGDRTGNLPV
-10 SNYRKKTRGRKAEIC
+10 
-25 KEKEEITDEGKRSV
+25 TDELPNPLSHGRPEAS
-39 DLLTAKLQPT
+39 
-49 TCIIMET
+49 E
-56 ETDMSL
+56 
-62 DHTNGS
+62 G
-68 SQKHQDMELF
+68 HQDRELF

-88 TYSGGRSELEVND
+88 TYSGGCNVLEVKN
-101 LHYEVDTAAQIPWY
+101 LFYEVDTAAQIPWY

-121 KMPWEIKGNKQTAIN
+121 KMPWEIRGNKQTAIN
-136 KLSLRVHSGQ
+136 KLSLTVHSGQ
-146 MLAVIGN
+146 MLALIGS

-164 ITCRDEGGTMTSG
+164 ITCRDEGGIMKSG
-177 QILIN
+177 EILIN
-182 GKPNTPQ
+182 GKRNTPQ
-189 VVKKTIAHVRQ
+189 LVKKSIAHVRQ

-209 VRETLVFVAKLRLP
+209 VRETLSFVAKLRLP
-223 THFTKAQKDQR
+223 THFTQAQRDQR

-241 LRLRQCAHTRVGND
+241 LRLRQCAHTRVGNN
-255 YVRGVSGGE
+255 YIRGVSGGE

-323 FQLFDLVVLL
+323 FQLFDLVVLM

-342 AACDMVPYF
+342 AAREMVPYF
-351 TMLGY
+351 TALGH

-366 FYVDLINI
+366 YYVDLISI
-374 DRRSPEQEAQCL
+374 DRRSPEREAECL
-386 ERARILSEQFMENVQ
+386 ERARVLAEQFMEKVR
-401 DTEDHMWKPA
+401 DTDDHMWKA
-411 RSSTAST
+411 AGTDVAQ
-418 HTDSLQQPSRE
+418 TDSSPQQPSRGKK
-429 DGHEVI
+429 DEVI
-435 TVSKKKDRLPGR
+435 TISRHENRLPGK
-447 LHQFTILIR
+447 LHQFNTLIK

-468 LLVHGFEALLMS
+468 ILVHGFEALLMS
-480 LLVGFL
+480 LLVGSL
-486 YYGAGEER
+486 YYGAGETR
-494 LSLQDTVSL
+494 LSIQDTVSL

-508 AFTPFAVVLDVIA
+508 ALTPFAVVLDVIA
-521 KCHSERAMLYHELE
+521 KCHTERAMLYHELQ
-535 DGLYSVT
+535 DGMYSVT
-542 SYFFAKILGELPEHC
+542 SYFFAKVLGELPEHC

-563 ALPIYW
+563 GLPIYW

-594 RSMALFV
+594 RAMALFV
-601 AALLPT
+601 AASLPT

-624 TGGYVISLENTWL
+624 TAGYVINLENLWL
-637 VPSWLS
+637 VASWLS

-650 GFDGLLQVQFRGK
+650 GFEGMLQVQFRGNE
-663 KYPVSIGNF
+663 YSITIANM
-672 TINIDGIHVVD
+672 TINVDGIHVVEA
-683 VLSLNQHPLYSC
+683 LHMNQYPLYSC
-695 YLVLLAVCLA
+695 YLVLLGVCLG
-705 FMVLYYVCLKFIK
+705 FMVLYFLSLKFIK

>member
-1 MRSPSAALE
+1 DQVMTHA
-10 SNYRKKTRGRKAEIC
+10 
-25 KEKEEITDEGKRSV
+25 
-39 DLLTAKLQPT
+39 
-49 TCIIMET
+49 ET
-56 ETDMSL
+56 EAW
-62 DHTNGS
+62 NGS
-68 SQKHQDMELF
+68 SPHADTGPF
-78 SSEEDSSLYF
+78 SSEEDSGLYF
-88 TYSGGRSELEVND
+88 TYGGDRNQLEVNN
-101 LHYEVDTAAQIPWY
+101 LHYEVDAAAQIPWY

-121 KMPWEIKGNKQTAIN
+121 KLPWEVKGHKRTAID
-136 KLSLRVHSGQ
+136 KLSLRVRSGQ
-146 MLAVIGN
+146 MLAVIGS

-164 ITCRDEGGTMTSG
+164 ITCRDEGGGVTSG

-182 GKPNTPQ
+182 GRPNTAQ
-189 VVKKTIAHVRQ
+189 LVKKSIAHVRQ

-209 VRETLVFVAKLRLP
+209 VRETLAFVAKLRLP
-223 THFTKAQKDQR
+223 THFTQAQRDQR

-305 ARGNRLVLLS
+305 AKGNRLVLLS

-323 FQLFDLVVLL
+323 FRLFDLVVLL

-342 AACDMVPYF
+342 AARDMVPYF
-351 TMLGY
+351 TALGH

-366 FYVDLINI
+366 FYVDLISI

-386 ERARILSEQFMENVQ
+386 ERVRVLAEQFSEKVR
-401 DTEDHMWKPA
+401 DTDDHMWNGGTGVAKDLKTSQEPK
-411 RSSTAST
+411 RSALVLSTLKGGKAE
-418 HTDSLQQPSRE
+418 R
-429 DGHEVI
+429 
-435 TVSKKKDRLPGR
+435 RLVAP
-447 LHQFTILIR
+447 TISSSAR

-462 FRDLVT
+462 YRDLVT
-468 LLVHGFEALLMS
+468 LLVHGLEALLMS

-486 YYGAGEER
+486 YYGAGEQP
-494 LSLQDTVSL
+494 LSIQDTVAL

-508 AFTPFAVVLDVIA
+508 ALTPFAVVLDVIA
-521 KCHSERAMLYHELE
+521 KCHAERAMLYHELE
-535 DGLYSVT
+535 DGMYSVT
-542 SYFFAKILGELPEHC
+542 SYFFAKVLGELPEHC

-594 RSMALFV
+594 RAMALFV
-601 AALLPT
+601 AAALPT

-624 TGGYVISLENTWL
+624 TGGFVISLENMWL
-637 VPSWLS
+637 VASWLS
-643 YASFMRW
+643 HTSFMRW
-650 GFDGLLQVQFRGK
+650 GFQGLLLVQFRGN
-663 KYPVSIGNF
+663 KYPVTIGNF
-672 TINIDGIHVVD
+672 TLNVDGIHVSVMNM
-683 VLSLNQHPLYSC
+683 NQYPLYSC
-695 YLVLLAVCLA
+695 YLVLLAVCLV
-705 FMVLYYVCLKFIK
+705 FMALYYICLKFIK
-718 QKSSQDW
+718 QKSSLDW

>member
-1 MRSPSAALE
+1 
-10 SNYRKKTRGRKAEIC
+10 
-25 KEKEEITDEGKRSV
+25 
-39 DLLTAKLQPT
+39 
-49 TCIIMET
+49 MET
-56 ETDMSL
+56 QTISYM
-62 DHTNGS
+62 NGL
-68 SQKHQDMELF
+68 SQHQDTQLF
-78 SSEEDSSLYF
+78 SAEEDNSLYF
-88 TYSGGRSELEVND
+88 TYSGGCNELEVNN

-121 KMPWEIKGNKQTAIN
+121 KLPWEIKGDKQTAIN
-136 KLSLRVHSGQ
+136 RLSLRVRSGQ
-146 MLAVIGN
+146 MLAVIGS

-164 ITCRDEGGTMTSG
+164 ITCRGEGGSITSG
-177 QILIN
+177 EILIN
-182 GKPNTPQ
+182 GRPNTPQ
-189 VVKKTIAHVRQ
+189 LVKKSIAHVRQ

-209 VRETLVFVAKLRLP
+209 VRETLSFVAKLRLP
-223 THFTKAQKDQR
+223 THFSQQQRDQR

-255 YVRGVSGGE
+255 FVRGVSGGE

-342 AACDMVPYF
+342 PARDMVHYF
-351 TMLGY
+351 TALGH

-366 FYVDLINI
+366 FYVDLISI
-374 DRRSPEQEAQCL
+374 DRRSPEQEALCL
-386 ERARILSEQFMENVQ
+386 ERARVLAEQFMEKVQ
-401 DTEDHMWKPA
+401 DTDDHMWKPPGDDA
-411 RSSTAST
+411 ERAL
-418 HTDSLQQPSRE
+418 TDSPQHPDKVKE
-429 DGHEVI
+429 EEII
-435 TVSKKKDRLPGR
+435 TIYKNENRLPGK

-462 FRDLVT
+462 YRDLVT

-480 LLVGFL
+480 LLVGCL

-494 LSLQDTVSL
+494 LSIQDTVAL

-508 AFTPFAVVLDVIA
+508 ALTPFAVVLDVIA

-535 DGLYSVT
+535 DGMYSVS
-542 SYFFAKILGELPEHC
+542 SYFFAKVLGELPEHC

-563 ALPIYW
+563 GLPIYW

-584 LLVWLMVYCS
+584 VIVWLMVYCS
-594 RSMALFV
+594 RAMALFV
-601 AALLPT
+601 AASLPT

-616 SLFTVFYL
+616 ALFTIFYL
-624 TGGYVISLENTWL
+624 TGGFVISMENMWL
-637 VPSWLS
+637 VASWFS
-643 YASFMRW
+643 HISFMRW
-650 GFDGLLQVQFRGK
+650 GFEGMLQLQFRGN
-663 KYPVSIGNF
+663 KYPVTVGNI
-672 TINIDGIHVVD
+672 TINVDGIYVVEAMNM
-683 VLSLNQHPLYSC
+683 NQYPLYSC
-695 YLVLLAVCLA
+695 YLVLLAVCFC
-705 FMVLYYVCLKFIK
+705 FMALYFLSLKFIK

>member
-1 MRSPSAALE
+1 MDTDNGL
-10 SNYRKKTRGRKAEIC
+10 NYTK
-25 KEKEEITDEGKRSV
+25 
-39 DLLTAKLQPT
+39 
-49 TCIIMET
+49 
-56 ETDMSL
+56 
-62 DHTNGS
+62 GS
-68 SQKHQDMELF
+68 SQHQDTELF
-78 SSEEDSSLYF
+78 SCEEDSSLYF
-88 TYSGGRSELEVND
+88 TYSGGCNELEVNN
-101 LHYEVDTAAQIPWY
+101 LHYVVDTAAQIPWY

-121 KMPWEIKGNKQTAIN
+121 KLPWEINGNKQTAIN
-136 KLSLRVHSGQ
+136 KLSLRVRSGQ
-146 MLAVIGN
+146 MLAVIGS

-177 QILIN
+177 EVLIN

-189 VVKKTIAHVRQ
+189 LVKKSIAHVRQ

-209 VRETLVFVAKLRLP
+209 VRETLAFVAKLRLP
-223 THFTKAQKDQR
+223 THFTQAQRDQR

-342 AACDMVPYF
+342 AARDMVPYF
-351 TMLGY
+351 TALGY

-366 FYVDLINI
+366 FYVDLISI
-374 DRRSPEQEAQCL
+374 DRRSPEQEAECL
-386 ERARILSEQFMENVQ
+386 ERARVLAERFMEKVR
-401 DTEDHMWKPA
+401 DTDDHMWKPA
-411 RSSTAST
+411 GTNTVTQAESP
-418 HTDSLQQPSRE
+418 QQPVRAGE
-429 DGHEVI
+429 EEVI
-435 TVSKKKDRLPGR
+435 TISRQKDRLPGK

-480 LLVGFL
+480 LLVGCL

-494 LSLQDTVSL
+494 LSIQDTVAL

-508 AFTPFAVVLDVIA
+508 ALTPFAVVLDVIA
-521 KCHSERAMLYHELE
+521 KCHTERAMLYHELE
-535 DGLYSVT
+535 DGMYSVT
-542 SYFFAKILGELPEHC
+542 SYFFAKVLGELPEHC

-563 ALPIYW
+563 GLPIYW

-594 RSMALFV
+594 RAMALFV
-601 AALLPT
+601 AAALPT

-624 TGGYVISLENTWL
+624 TGGFVISLENMWL
-637 VPSWLS
+637 VASWLS
-643 YASFMRW
+643 HVSFMRW
-650 GFDGLLQVQFRGK
+650 GFEGMLQVQFRGN

-672 TINIDGIHVVD
+672 TIQVDGIRVVE
-683 VLSLNQHPLYSC
+683 VMNMNQYPLYSC
-695 YLVLLAVCLA
+695 YLVLLAVCLV
-705 FMVLYYVCLKFIK
+705 FMGLYYLSLRFIK

>member
-1 MRSPSAALE
+1 MV
-10 SNYRKKTRGRKAEIC
+10 
-25 KEKEEITDEGKRSV
+25 TD
-39 DLLTAKLQPT
+39 T
-49 TCIIMET
+49 
-56 ETDMSL
+56 SL
-62 DHTNGS
+62 SHTNCS
-68 SQKHQDMELF
+68 SQHQDTELF

-88 TYSGGRSELEVND
+88 TYSGGCNELEVNN

-121 KMPWEIKGNKQTAIN
+121 KLPWEIKGNKQTAIN
-136 KLSLRVHSGQ
+136 NLSLRVRSGQ
-146 MLAVIGN
+146 MLAVIGS

-182 GKPNTPQ
+182 RKPSTPQ
-189 VVKKTIAHVRQ
+189 LVKKSIAHVRQ

-209 VRETLVFVAKLRLP
+209 VRETLAFVAKLRLP
-223 THFTKAQKDQR
+223 THFTQAQRDQR

-255 YVRGVSGGE
+255 FVRGVSGGE

-342 AACDMVPYF
+342 AARDMVPYF
-351 TMLGY
+351 TALGY

-366 FYVDLINI
+366 FYVDLISI
-374 DRRSPEQEAQCL
+374 DRRSPEQEAKCL
-386 ERARILSEQFMENVQ
+386 ERATVLAEQFVEKVR
-401 DTEDHMWKPA
+401 DTDDHMWKPA
-411 RSSTAST
+411 GIDTAPA
-418 HTDSLQQPSRE
+418 HTESPQQLNKVKE
-429 DGHEVI
+429 EEVI
-435 TVSKKKDRLPGR
+435 TISKQTNRLPGR

-480 LLVGFL
+480 LLVGCL

-494 LSLQDTVSL
+494 LSIQDTVAL

-508 AFTPFAVVLDVIA
+508 ALTPFAVVLDVIA
-521 KCHSERAMLYHELE
+521 KCHTERAMLYHELE
-535 DGLYSVT
+535 DGMYSVT

-563 ALPIYW
+563 GLPIYW
-569 LAGLNEAPDRFLLNF
+569 LAGLNEAPERFLLNF

-601 AALLPT
+601 AAALPT

-616 SLFTVFYL
+616 SLFTIFYL
-624 TGGYVISLENTWL
+624 TGGFVISLENMWL
-637 VPSWLS
+637 VASWFS
-643 YASFMRW
+643 HASFMRW
-650 GFDGLLQVQFRGK
+650 GFEGMLQVQFRGN
-663 KYPVSIGNF
+663 KYPITFLNS
-672 TINIDGIHVVD
+672 TINVDGIHVVE
-683 VLSLNQHPLYSC
+683 VMNMNQYPLYSC
-695 YLVLLAVCLA
+695 YLVLVAVCVG
-705 FMVLYYVCLKFIK
+705 FMALYYVSLKFIK

>member
-1 MRSPSAALE
+1 MD
-10 SNYRKKTRGRKAEIC
+10 
-25 KEKEEITDEGKRSV
+25 TDADNGLSHK
-39 DLLTAKLQPT
+39 
-49 TCIIMET
+49 I
-56 ETDMSL
+56 
-62 DHTNGS
+62 GS
-68 SQKHQDMELF
+68 SQYQDTELF

-88 TYSGGRSELEVND
+88 TYSGGCNELEVNN

-121 KMPWEIKGNKQTAIN
+121 KLPWEIKGNKQTAIN
-136 KLSLRVHSGQ
+136 KLSLRVRSGQ
-146 MLAVIGN
+146 MLAVIGS

-189 VVKKTIAHVRQ
+189 LVKKSIAHVRQ

-223 THFTKAQKDQR
+223 SHFTQAQRDQR

-305 ARGNRLVLLS
+305 ARGNRVVLLS

-323 FQLFDLVVLL
+323 FQLFDLIVLL

-342 AACDMVPYF
+342 AARDMVPYF
-351 TMLGY
+351 TALGY

-366 FYVDLINI
+366 FYVDLISI
-374 DRRSPEQEAQCL
+374 DRRSPEQEADCL
-386 ERARILSEQFMENVQ
+386 ERARVLAEHFMERVR

-411 RSSTAST
+411 GTNTAPTQTESP
-418 HTDSLQQPSRE
+418 QQPSRAE
-429 DGHEVI
+429 GEEVVTI
-435 TVSKKKDRLPGR
+435 SKQKNRLPGR

-480 LLVGFL
+480 LLVGCL
-486 YYGAGEER
+486 YYGAGEKR
-494 LSLQDTVSL
+494 LSIQDTVAL

-508 AFTPFAVVLDVIA
+508 ALTPFAVVLDVIA

-535 DGLYSVT
+535 DGMYSVT
-542 SYFFAKILGELPEHC
+542 SYFFAKVLGELPEHC

-563 ALPIYW
+563 GLPIYW
-569 LAGLNEAPDRFLLNF
+569 LAGLNEALDRFLLNF

-594 RSMALFV
+594 RAMALFV
-601 AALLPT
+601 AAALPT

-616 SLFTVFYL
+616 ALFTVFYL
-624 TGGYVISLENTWL
+624 TGGFVISFENMWL
-637 VPSWLS
+637 VASWLS
-643 YASFMRW
+643 HASFMRW
-650 GFDGLLQVQFRGK
+650 GFEGMLQVQFRGN
-663 KYPVSIGNF
+663 KYPLSIGNI
-672 TINIDGIHVVD
+672 TINVDGIHVVEAMHM
-683 VLSLNQHPLYSC
+683 NQYPLYSC
-695 YLVLLAVCLA
+695 YLVLLAVCLG
-705 FMVLYYVCLKFIK
+705 FMGLYYLSLKFIK

>member
-1 MRSPSAALE
+1 MYSGPTKDSV
-10 SNYRKKTRGRKAEIC
+10 NC
-25 KEKEEITDEGKRSV
+25 K
-39 DLLTAKLQPT
+39 
-49 TCIIMET
+49 
-56 ETDMSL
+56 
-62 DHTNGS
+62 HT
-68 SQKHQDMELF
+68 LF

-88 TYSGGRSELEVND
+88 TYSGECNELEVNN

-121 KMPWEIKGNKQTAIN
+121 KLPWEVKGNKQTAIN
-136 KLSLRVHSGQ
+136 KLSLRVRSGQ
-146 MLAVIGN
+146 MLALIGS

-164 ITCRDEGGTMTSG
+164 ITCRDEGGTMTTG

-189 VVKKTIAHVRQ
+189 LVKKSIAHVRQ

-223 THFTKAQKDQR
+223 THFTQAQRDQR

-342 AACDMVPYF
+342 AARDMVPYF
-351 TMLGY
+351 TALGF

-366 FYVDLINI
+366 FYVDLISV
-374 DRRSPEQEAQCL
+374 DRRSPEQEAECL
-386 ERARILSEQFMENVQ
+386 ERVRILAGQFMEKVR
-401 DTEDHMWKPA
+401 DTDNYVKAEGA
-411 RSSTAST
+411 
-418 HTDSLQQPSRE
+418 
-429 DGHEVI
+429 EVI
-435 TVSKKKDRLPGR
+435 TISKQRNRLPGR

-468 LLVHGFEALLMS
+468 LLVHGLEALLMS
-480 LLVGFL
+480 LLVGCL

-494 LSLQDTVSL
+494 LSIQDTVAL

-508 AFTPFAVVLDVIA
+508 ALTPFAVVLDVIA
-521 KCHSERAMLYHELE
+521 KCHTERAMLYHELE
-535 DGLYSVT
+535 DGMYSVT

-563 ALPIYW
+563 GVPIYW

-594 RSMALFV
+594 RAMALFV
-601 AALLPT
+601 AAALPT

-624 TGGYVISLENTWL
+624 TGGFVISVENMWL
-637 VPSWLS
+637 VASWLS
-643 YASFMRW
+643 HASFMRW
-650 GFDGLLQVQFRGK
+650 GFEGMLQVQFRGN
-663 KYPVSIGNF
+663 KYNVSIGNIA
-672 TINIDGIHVVD
+672 INVDGIYVVEAMNM
-683 VLSLNQHPLYSC
+683 NQYPLYLC
-695 YLVLLAVCLA
+695 YLVLLAVCLG
-705 FMVLYYVCLKFIK
+705 FMGLYYLSLKFIK